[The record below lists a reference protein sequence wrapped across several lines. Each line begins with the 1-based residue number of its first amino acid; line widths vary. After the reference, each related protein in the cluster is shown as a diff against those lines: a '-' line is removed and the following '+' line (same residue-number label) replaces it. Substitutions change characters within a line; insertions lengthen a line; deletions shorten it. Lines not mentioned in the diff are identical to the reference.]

1 MTDAASGDPYDDGVD
16 DALDGPLLTL
26 DELTG
31 RVGTSVR
38 NVRFYTSRGLVP
50 PPIRRGRSGFYSA
63 DHVARLELVRE
74 LQGHGFTL
82 AAIEK
87 YVERIPADATPSDI
101 ALHLS
106 LLAPVTGERHVDVAE
121 GLASL
126 GVPPEAAAAVAEVYA
141 EHGRQ
146 VAAELSEVVRTLV
159 WPPFREAGGT
169 AEQLREMVHRLKP
182 LTVAGLVAA
191 YEQAMDDSAAAY
203 DGKRPR

>member
-1 MTDAASGDPYDDGVD
+1 MLRP
-16 DALDGPLLTL
+16 
-26 DELTG
+26 
-31 RVGTSVR
+31 VR
-38 NVRFYTSRGLVP
+38 
-50 PPIRRGRSGFYSA
+50 
-63 DHVARLELVRE
+63 H
-74 LQGHGFTL
+74 
-82 AAIEK
+82 
-87 YVERIPADATPSDI
+87 ERIPADATPSDI

-146 VAAELSEVVRTLV
+146 VAAELSEIVRTLV

-182 LTVAGLVAA
+182 LTVVVLDRPPTDVDEPRWAFATSGSTGSPKAALHTDRGLLVAGHGFA
-191 YEQAMDDSAAAY
+191 LHGQMGRPVTTGGRRGLLGPWSASRAV
-203 DGKRPR
+203 G